1 MFIASDTLRIRGG
14 EGRASPGQCVK
25 TTRARTNKKRKG
37 KKPTESFGI
46 IAMRPSPSGWKY
58 LLVCRRDSVGM
69 CDILFGN
76 ETITKRYLRRV
87 CSQITQREVECILH
101 HPIERILKHVF
112 GLARQYT
119 TCKEKRRLQWRKQMI
134 RRRINIIR
142 QNRDLRDIVDSVQS
156 QWKDPGWGFPK
167 GRLLYPSEDEM
178 ECALREFEEE
188 TGIGRSELRIN
199 KDPSVRFVEEYVGS
213 NNVTYRHNYFIT
225 IVSPKATPCCD
236 PDSTGQRFEIS
247 EVGWFPFDGA
257 MRTIRHTDTTKLAC
271 LSAAHE
277 YMKHSRPKHLLI
289 FSDEVGMQQSK
300 IEQVKQRAP
309 ALSPSPTL
317 CEVVVTTD

>member
-1 MFIASDTLRIRGG
+1 MFIASDTTRIRG
-14 EGRASPGQCVK
+14 EGHDNVAQRMKIA
-25 TTRARTNKKRKG
+25 RARRDKRKG

-46 IAMRPSPSGWKY
+46 IAMRPTPSGWKY

-76 ETITKRYLRRV
+76 ESISRRYLQRV
-87 CSQITQREVECILH
+87 CSQITQSEAECILH
-101 HPIERILKHVF
+101 HPTEKILKHVF
-112 GLARQYT
+112 GLPPKDA
-119 TCKEKRRLQWRKQMI
+119 TCKQKRRLQWRKQMI
-134 RRRINIIR
+134 CRRINIIR
-142 QNRDLRDIVDSVQS
+142 KHRELRDIVDSVQS

-167 GRLLYPSEDEM
+167 GRLLFPKENEM

-188 TGIGRSELRIN
+188 TGIKRSALRIN
-199 KDPSVRFVEEYVGS
+199 KDPSVRFIEEYVGS

-225 IVSPKATPCCD
+225 IVSPEATPRCD

-257 MRTIRHTDTTKLAC
+257 MNTIRHTDTTKLAC

-277 YMKHSRPKHLLI
+277 YMKNSRIKALLI
-289 FSDEVGMQQSK
+289 FSDEVDMQQSK
-300 IEQVKQRAP
+300 TEQIKQRAP
-309 ALSPSPTL
+309 TLKPSLPSS
-317 CEVVVTTD
+317 EKTDG